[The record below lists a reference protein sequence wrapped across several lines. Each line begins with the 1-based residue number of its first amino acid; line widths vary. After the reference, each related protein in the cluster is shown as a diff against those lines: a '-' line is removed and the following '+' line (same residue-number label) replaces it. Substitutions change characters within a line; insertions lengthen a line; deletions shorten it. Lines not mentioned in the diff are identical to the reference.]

1 MTAPFYQ
8 IKMVVNDIYIEY
20 TTSDNVAMDKFLGNV
35 GEVKETKPLSV
46 VEHLKEAFKGNGE
59 WK

>member
-35 GEVKETKPLSV
+35 GEVKETNPCP
-46 VEHLKEAFKGNGE
+46 
-59 WK
+59 